1 MCVCGVCV
9 CVCVC
14 VGGGGGVL
22 LLSGSLRYS
31 VKSWFLYG
39 TQAVVVP
46 RVLSERAWT
55 QACYLDREKVLLFD
69 LNAHILFCIFFQA
82 TGLILAFLGF
92 ICAIVSVPFDHF
104 KFAHGGLGLVI
115 MIIGLGQPLNAFL

>member
-14 VGGGGGVL
+14 VGGGGL

-69 LNAHILFCIFFQA
+69 LNAHILFCIFFR
-82 TGLILAFLGF
+82 LL
-92 ICAIVSVPFDHF
+92 VSFWPF
-104 KFAHGGLGLVI
+104 
-115 MIIGLGQPLNAFL
+115 

>member
-9 CVCVC
+9 CVG
-14 VGGGGGVL
+14 GGGGGVL

-55 QACYLDREKVLLFD
+55 QACYLDGEKVLLFD
-69 LNAHILFCIFFQA
+69 LNAHILFCIFFR
-82 TGLILAFLGF
+82 LL
-92 ICAIVSVPFDHF
+92 VSFWPF
-104 KFAHGGLGLVI
+104 
-115 MIIGLGQPLNAFL
+115 